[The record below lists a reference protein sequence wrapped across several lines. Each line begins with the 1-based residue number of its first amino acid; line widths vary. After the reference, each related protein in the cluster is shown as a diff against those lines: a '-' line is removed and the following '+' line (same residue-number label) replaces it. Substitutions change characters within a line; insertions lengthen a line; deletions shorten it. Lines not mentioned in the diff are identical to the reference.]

1 MSSYCA
7 TSPMSSAPWA
17 KGDGGLEVVDHDADV
32 VHPLDRHVASMPS
45 VDARRHRASARARES
60 SERPWVTCWANAR
73 RHPPDASSRTQRSP
87 LLGADGGE
95 EVVDRPGRIATGVTL
110 VDHAPADVAEV
121 VFAVHRDPD
130 LVARPLA
137 AFEPTLLHGDAK
149 PHNLG
154 LGRDTVIAI
163 DWGDLTGFGPP
174 AAEIAWY
181 AACAAGRLP
190 CSPDDVFTDYQDL
203 SGAQID
209 PAEIDLALVGALAQL
224 GFYLPPTKLDWW
236 CHRVRSALE
245 RRHF

>member
-1 MSSYCA
+1 VNV
-7 TSPMSSAPWA
+7 
-17 KGDGGLEVVDHDADV
+17 G
-32 VHPLDRHVASMPS
+32 
-45 VDARRHRASARARES
+45 VDARWEPLVQQGAALLSHRSAQRPDDRQDRCGDRRRLLRAEREPAHDRQLDF
-60 SERPWVTCWANAR
+60 EEVR
-73 RHPPDASSRTQRSP
+73 RLPLCLLDGAGDPALDVLPP

-181 AACAAGRLP
+181 AVCAAGRLP
-190 CSPDDVFTDYQDL
+190 CSPDDMFTDYQDL

-224 GFYLPPTKLDWW
+224 GFYLPPTELDWW